1 MKWDN
6 SKKAVLITGSS
17 RGIGRA
23 IAESFAAPEYN
34 VILNCVN
41 NVDKMNEV
49 LEKIKKTSP
58 NSAGFQF
65 DVADI
70 NAVNSAVDEINNKF
84 GGVDILINNAGISL
98 RGLFQD
104 MPDKDWK
111 WLFDVNVFGMFNLTK
126 AVLPHMISQKKGVI
140 INISSMWGQSGA
152 SCEAVY
158 SASKG
163 AVDSFTKALA
173 KELGPCGIRT
183 NAVSCGCIETEMNGF
198 LSAEEKNELAE
209 EIPLM
214 RFGSPKEI
222 GELVRFLASD
232 KASYINGQI
241 IRADG
246 GFI

>member
-6 SKKAVLITGSS
+6 SKKTVLITGSS

-23 IAESFAAPEYN
+23 IAESFAEPQYN
-34 VILNCVN
+34 VILNCVSSI
-41 NVDKMNEV
+41 DKMNEV
-49 LEKIKKTSP
+49 LAEIKKASP

-65 DVADI
+65 DVSDI

-84 GGVDILINNAGISL
+84 GGVDILINNAGISF

-104 MPDKDWK
+104 MPERDWK
-111 WLFDVNVFGMFNLTK
+111 RLFDVNVFGMFNLTK

-173 KELGPCGIRT
+173 KELGLCGIRT

-198 LSAEEKNELAE
+198 LSAEEKNDLAE

-214 RFGSPKEI
+214 RFGSPQEI

-246 GFI
+246 GYL